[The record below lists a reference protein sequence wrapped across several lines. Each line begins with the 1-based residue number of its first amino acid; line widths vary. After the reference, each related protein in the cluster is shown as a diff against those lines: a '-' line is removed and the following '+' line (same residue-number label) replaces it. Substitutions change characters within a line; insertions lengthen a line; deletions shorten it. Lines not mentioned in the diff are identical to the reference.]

1 MNSNLISI
9 AMCTY
14 NGDRFIKEQLDSIL
28 KQTYKNLEIIICDD
42 CSSDNTI
49 NIIKEYMKNDNRI
62 KFFQNEKNMGF
73 VKNFEQAISLCKGD
87 FIALADQ
94 DDIWKLDKLEV
105 FLEKIQENVLI
116 YSDAILIDIDSNE
129 VGTQLIRPD
138 RCLVSGKC
146 NKSFFLSNCVSGNT
160 LMFKKELIQHILPIP
175 AKISYHDIWI
185 AFVASTYSTIT
196 YTDEAMT
203 YYRRYADQVTNKPIV
218 VYENFSHK
226 LKHTKISRIDAA
238 KVFVKDLDVF
248 LSLKILKDKDTIKL
262 IKLLKEHFENI
273 QNIHFNKFLQT
284 KLLEYENEI
293 FPCSKKSSNKTIIKD
308 ICKGFK
314 WYNIL
319 ISYYIFKNKLRTVRH
334 KTKPIRY
341 KIKGLFKNE

>member
-28 KQTYKNLEIIICDD
+28 NQTYKNLEIIICDD

-49 NIIKEYMKNDNRI
+49 NIIKEYIKNDNRI
-62 KFFQNEKNMGF
+62 KFFKNKKNLGF

-94 DDIWKLDKLEV
+94 DDIWKINKLEL
-105 FLEKIQENVLI
+105 FLNDINHNVLI
-116 YSDAILIDIDSNE
+116 YSDAILIDINGHE
-129 VGTQLIRPD
+129 IGEELIR
-138 RCLVSGKC
+138 RNSCLVSGKC
-146 NKSFFLSNCVSGNT
+146 NKAFFLSNCVSGNT
-160 LMFKKELIQHILPIP
+160 LMFKRELIEHILPIP
-175 AKISYHDIWI
+175 EKISYHDIWI

-218 VYENFSHK
+218 VYEKFSHK
-226 LKHTKISRIDAA
+226 LEHKKTSRIAAA

-262 IKLLKEHFENI
+262 IKLLKEHFEQHERTYYNGKLHKMLKKYKDEVFAI
-273 QNIHFNKFLQT
+273 T
-284 KLLEYENEI
+284 K
-293 FPCSKKSSNKTIIKD
+293 PSKRKKRPFKTAI
-308 ICKGFK
+308 GM
-314 WYNIL
+314 
-319 ISYYIFKNKLRTVRH
+319 KLRTL
-334 KTKPIRY
+334 T
-341 KIKGLFKNE
+341 LFKL